1 MDGPAGF
8 WCAPWRSF
16 PLLNV
21 LLAMMLLVN
30 QVQGSQ
36 SSCTSTINLPRNTK
50 VEQSKGQTLTLRCPV
65 GFCSGELPNVTWC
78 KIEGQSDLCD
88 LEKTDHRISSE
99 WEQQEKHKAVHVLK
113 LHSAKIN
120 DTGYYQCSASFTYG
134 QVVKGTSIEVTIA
147 GGENK
152 TQSTPMEYN
161 TTSATSA
168 PPAPVLQQFHILF
181 YIMASAAALCVI
193 LIIVSLAVFCYRRRR
208 EKRRSSSDPE
218 PADEVRF
225 VASPTDP
232 EKCLERKLSG
242 ASGPPGQEVT
252 TVLTETTYD
261 NAHLCYQSRT
271 PLSPEEDSIVYADLN
286 HDAKKMFFQFEEQ
299 GGDVEYATVRVK

>member
-152 TQSTPMEYN
+152 TQSTPMEYK
-161 TTSATSA
+161 
-168 PPAPVLQQFHILF
+168 
-181 YIMASAAALCVI
+181 
-193 LIIVSLAVFCYRRRR
+193 
-208 EKRRSSSDPE
+208 KRRSSSDPE